1 MCQGTDRKTQ
11 RLSLYEEGFVE
22 AQRHKWIESQ
32 KRGMDVGMAALDD
45 WYSRFWPHYCRHK
58 RLEHLEGS
66 RRWREFQDDDFG
78 LIYSLMV
85 EGDLLLD
92 RILDR
97 VQIGMENLDLICW
110 AHDWGLP
117 MDRVIQILT
126 QLNLNC
132 ARLEPLLSPRHNQ
145 QSA

>member
-1 MCQGTDRKTQ
+1 
-11 RLSLYEEGFVE
+11 
-22 AQRHKWIESQ
+22 
-32 KRGMDVGMAALDD
+32 MDVGMAAVDD
-45 WYSRFWPHYCRHK
+45 WYSRFWPHYCRNK

-66 RRWREFQDDDFG
+66 RRWREFRDDDFG
-78 LIYSLMV
+78 LIYSLMM

-97 VQIGMENLDLICW
+97 VQVGMENLDLICW

-117 MDRVIQILT
+117 MERVIQILT

-132 ARLEPLLSPRHNQ
+132 ARLEPLASRPNQQ